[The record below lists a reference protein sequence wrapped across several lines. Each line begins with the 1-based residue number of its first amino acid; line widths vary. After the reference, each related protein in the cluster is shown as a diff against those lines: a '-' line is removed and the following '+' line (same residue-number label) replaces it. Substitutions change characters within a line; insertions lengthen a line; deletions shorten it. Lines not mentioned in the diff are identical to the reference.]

1 MYIVKDLHDCGV
13 VHRDLKPSNFMV
25 VEREFKSPIIKL
37 IDFSDSMIIEPG
49 PWLDEIISKKYKI
62 YSTIMYS
69 PLECSRS
76 SKNHKEKGLNNK
88 AVDLWSVGVILY

>member
-1 MYIVKDLHDCGV
+1 MKDLHDCGI

-25 VEREFKSPIIKL
+25 VENEFKSPIIKL
-37 IDFSDSMIIEPG
+37 IDFSDSMIVEPG
-49 PWLDEIISKKYKI
+49 PWLDEILSKKYKI

-76 SKNHKEKGLNNK
+76 NKLHKEKGLNNK
-88 AVDLWSVGVILY
+88 VIDLWSVGVILY